1 MFNFFIIFEIISMI
15 NKKIIVC
22 RKTTERPES
31 IGIHSFMCG
40 EPELLE
46 SLVDEI
52 NKDYKVDAECPYGDG
67 GSWDKVTK
75 LLEI

>member
-1 MFNFFIIFEIISMI
+1 
-15 NKKIIVC
+15 
-22 RKTTERPES
+22 
-31 IGIHSFMCG
+31 MCG

-52 NKDYKVDAECPYGDG
+52 NNDYKIDAECPYGMG
-67 GSWDKVTK
+67 NSWGKVTK